1 MALADAKEV
10 KAKESAMQD
19 KLRAFLADHP
29 DLVQI
34 YSPEDG
40 APHVLCFALKGV
52 RGEVMVHALEEDDII
67 VSTTSAC
74 SSRAVNNSS
83 STLGA
88 MKVDP
93 VWAKQAIRLSF
104 GKENTMAEVD
114 RFIEIYSKLMKK
126 FERIQ

>member
-1 MALADAKEV
+1 
-10 KAKESAMQD
+10 MQE
-19 KLRAFLADHP
+19 KLRAFLAQHTDV
-29 DLVQI
+29 VQVF
-34 YSPEDG
+34 SPEDA

-52 RGEVMVHALEEDDII
+52 RGEVMVHALEEEDII

-74 SSRAVNNSS
+74 SSRAVNNTS

-88 MKVDP
+88 MKVDS
-93 VWAKQAIRLSF
+93 VWAKQAIRVSF

-114 RFIEIYSKLMKK
+114 RFIEVYSQLMKK